1 MAKMVGLV
9 GKANVGKSTFFGA
22 VTMKTVDIAGFPFT
36 TIKANKGIAYLRS
49 PCVCKEFGVVDNP
62 INSACVDGVR
72 MIPVDIIDCPG
83 LIRGAHQGKGL
94 GNQFLDEVRKADALI
109 VVADVAGATDDK
121 GQPVPPGTHDP
132 IEDVKMLESEFDLW
146 LLGLIKKDWEKI
158 ARTAQARRE
167 DISIHLE
174 PKLSGLGINKY
185 HIAQAVNNLGIK
197 SNRAASWNAEE
208 LISFVTE
215 LRNISKPMIVVA
227 NKADMEFAEENV
239 KKLVDAGY
247 TVVPTCAEAE
257 LALRRATKAGLIKYT
272 PGDSDFQILS
282 HEKLSSGQMKALE
295 AIREKSLKKWGST
308 GIQEAIN
315 KAFYTL
321 LNSIVVYPVEDAEK
335 LSDHQGRVLP
345 DCYLVPRG
353 TTAKQFASIIHSD
366 LGESF
371 IFAIDAKTRKRLG
384 EAHELS
390 ENDVIQI
397 VAAKSRK

>member
-49 PCVCKEFGVVDNP
+49 PCVCREFGVEDNP
-62 INSACVDGVR
+62 VNSACVDGVR
-72 MIPVDIIDCPG
+72 LIPVDIIDCPG

-109 VVADVAGATDDK
+109 VVADVAGATDDN
-121 GQPVPPGTHDP
+121 GQPVPPGSHDP

-146 LLGLIKKDWEKI
+146 LLGLIKKDWEKV

-167 DISIHLE
+167 DISIYLE
-174 PKLSGLGINKY
+174 PKLSGLGMTRY
-185 HIAQAVNNLGIK
+185 HIAQAVDNLGLK
-197 SNRAASWNAEE
+197 SNRAVDWSADEIAG
-208 LISFVTE
+208 FVKE
-215 LRNISKPMIVVA
+215 LRVISKPMIVAA
-227 NKADMEFAEENV
+227 NKADKEFAEENV
-239 KKLVDAGY
+239 KKLIDAGY
-247 TVVPTCAEAE
+247 IVVPTCAEAE
-257 LALRRATKAGLIKYT
+257 LALRRATKAGLISYT
-272 PGDSDFQILS
+272 PGDSDFEILS
-282 HEKLSSGQMKALE
+282 PEKLSAGQMKALE
-295 AIREKSLKKWGST
+295 SIREKSLKKWGST
-308 GIQEAIN
+308 GVQEAIN

-335 LSDHQGRVLP
+335 LTDHQGRVLP
-345 DCYLVPRG
+345 DCYVVPRG

-384 EAHELS
+384 EAHELG

>member
-197 SNRAASWNAEE
+197 SNRASSWNAEE

-272 PGDSDFQILS
+272 PGDSDFEILS

-295 AIREKSLKKWGST
+295 AIREKCLKKWGST

>member
-22 VTMKTVDIAGFPFT
+22 VTMKTVDITGFPFT

-158 ARTAQARRE
+158 TRTAQARRE

-185 HIAQAVNNLGIK
+185 HITHAVNNLGIK

-384 EAHELS
+384 EAHELI